1 MWVQDPPA
9 ANVTYPLKKKKKKKK
24 KRKLFILEFQFRIAC
39 LLGKSAYHVC
49 GYLCVSQCMMKT
61 MKCMSF
67 LLVFN

>member
-9 ANVTYPLKKKKKKKK
+9 ANVTYPLKKK
-24 KRKLFILEFQFRIAC
+24 KLFILEFQFRIAC